1 MKILKLTFLFLI
13 FTFVAKADDIKNS
26 TVSTLLDDNFVIT
39 DKFMPDPFDGFIY
52 FVLKKEKDQV
62 SNQISFQELYNI
74 VENKKNYQLSFR
86 NEDSYSNISDTRI
99 NLMNDKNLIVVIC
112 QVSFVK
118 TSCKKP

>member
-1 MKILKLTFLFLI
+1 MKILKLAFLFLI

-74 VENKKNYQLSFR
+74 VENKKNYLGDLL
-86 NEDSYSNISDTRI
+86 ERI
-99 NLMNDKNLIVVIC
+99 L
-112 QVSFVK
+112 
-118 TSCKKP
+118 